1 LAAATS
7 EGYRPVTPPSWSTV
21 HYVNPAYLQDGSV
34 LDPARPEA
42 LIYAN
47 TRRGPVLAAGMY
59 LMNQPGE
66 AGPEIGGCLTKWHT
80 HTDLCFSP
88 ETLQVVRFVSADGTC
103 TPGSIPYVPPDMMH
117 VWVVDVP
124 GGPFAHEV
132 DGAALARSLGA

>member
-1 LAAATS
+1 MAATN

-21 HYVNPAYLQDGSV
+21 HYVNPAYLGDGSV

-47 TRRGPVLAAGMY
+47 TGRGPVLAAGMY
-59 LMNQPGE
+59 LMNRPGE
-66 AGPEIGGCLTKWHT
+66 PGPDVGGCLTRWHT

-88 ETLQVVRFVSADGTC
+88 EALQVVGFVAGDGTC
-103 TPGSIPYVPPDMMH
+103 SQGSISYVPPDMMH

-132 DGAALARSLGA
+132 DGAALARSLGD